1 MFTLKRGGVIRS
13 GALYNRAW
21 EPALVK
27 SGYTKTKVG
36 LIGDAPRVHDIRHTH
51 ASWLVASGMQIFA
64 LSRRLG
70 HESVTTTM
78 DRYSHLLPDA
88 MFEASQIT
96 QKALS
101 A

>member
-1 MFTLKRGGVIRS
+1 M
-13 GALYNRAW
+13 
-21 EPALVK
+21 
-27 SGYTKTKVG
+27 
-36 LIGDAPRVHDIRHTH
+36 PRIHDCRHTH
-51 ASWLVASGMQIFA
+51 ASWLVGAGMEIFQ

-88 MFEASQIT
+88 MFSQASIT
-96 QKALS
+96 QKALG